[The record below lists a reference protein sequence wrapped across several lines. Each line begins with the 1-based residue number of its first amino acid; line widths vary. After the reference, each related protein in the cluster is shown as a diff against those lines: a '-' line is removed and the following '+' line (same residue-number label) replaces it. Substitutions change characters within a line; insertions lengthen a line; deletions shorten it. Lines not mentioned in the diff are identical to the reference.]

1 MIEGTVQLEPGRTT
15 DAGGRSTLYI
25 VARAA
30 GAGGGPPLAVKRI
43 VGPTFPISFSLGA
56 GDVMM
61 PGMAFEG
68 PLDLSAR
75 LDRDG
80 DPLTRE
86 PGEPAGVYEGNPVR
100 PGARD
105 VTIELK

>member
-1 MIEGTVQLEPGRTT
+1 M
-15 DAGGRSTLYI
+15 
-25 VARAA
+25 
-30 GAGGGPPLAVKRI
+30 KRI
-43 VGPTFPISFSLGA
+43 AAPTFPVSFSLGPA
-56 GDVMM
+56 DVMM

-86 PGEPAGVYEGNPVR
+86 PGEPTGTYGGNPVK
-100 PGARD
+100 PGTRD
-105 VTIELK
+105 VVIKLK